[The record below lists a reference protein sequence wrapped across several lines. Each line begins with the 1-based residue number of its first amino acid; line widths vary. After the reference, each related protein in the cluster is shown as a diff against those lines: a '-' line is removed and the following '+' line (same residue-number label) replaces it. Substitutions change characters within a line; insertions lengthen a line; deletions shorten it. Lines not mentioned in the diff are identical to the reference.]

1 MSLVKN
7 SIYNIV
13 GFAIPTIFAIPCLGI
28 LSRWLSM
35 EEFGLFTLSFAILGY
50 ASIFDGGL
58 SRAVTREIAI
68 YRNNNIEKIKI
79 IGTSNFFIFIFSLI
93 ASLSLFIFADNLAD
107 FLKVSSLKYDLV
119 VDSFKLLS
127 ISIPLYLFN
136 LIWIGYL
143 EGVENFFIVNLQK
156 SIGNTLIVLFPV
168 LFCMYEKNIFFAF
181 LGIFIGRLI
190 SFLITLFI
198 CRIELIRSKLKID
211 KFVAV
216 RLFKFGG
223 WITVSNLVSPLM
235 VHMDKIIVS
244 NILGANKVSAYS
256 APAEGVSRLVNVPIA
271 ITKVLFPKISAAKT
285 LKEQKE
291 LETKSY
297 IIIALICAP
306 IVVICYVFAKEIMA
320 IWMGEAYGV
329 ASENVF
335 KILIIGFY
343 FNALA
348 QIPYTILQSK
358 GFSKYTAYI
367 HLLEVVPFL
376 VAVYFAT
383 EAYGLIGA
391 ALVWSARV
399 CIDLIL
405 LLFLNYKMR
414 SILINE

>member
-1 MSLVKN
+1 MSLIKN
-7 SIYNIV
+7 SIYNII
-13 GFAIPTIFAIPCLGI
+13 GFAIPTVVAIPCLGI

-68 YRNNNIEKIKI
+68 YRNNIIEQFKI
-79 IGTSNFFIFIFSLI
+79 IGTSNFFILIFSLI
-93 ASLSLFIFADNLAD
+93 ASLCLFIFADHLAH
-107 FLKVSSLKYDLV
+107 FLKVSSFRYDLV
-119 VDSFKLLS
+119 VTAFKLLS

-143 EGVENFFIVNLQK
+143 EGVEKFFIVNVQK
-156 SIGNTLIVLFPV
+156 TIGNTLIVLFPV
-168 LFCMYEKNIFFAF
+168 LFCIYEKNIFFAF
-181 LGIFIGRLI
+181 LGILVGRLV

-198 CRIELIRSKLKID
+198 CRVELTKSKFKIN

-223 WITVSNLVSPLM
+223 WITVSNLISPLM

-244 NILGANKVSAYS
+244 NILGAGKLAVYS
-256 APAEGVSRLVNVPIA
+256 APAEGVSRLVNIPIA

-285 LKEQKE
+285 LKEQTE
-291 LETKSY
+291 LEAKSY
-297 IIIALICAP
+297 VIIALLCAP
-306 IVVICYVFAKEIMA
+306 IVVLGYIFAGEIMT

-329 ASENVF
+329 ASESVF

-358 GFSKYTAYI
+358 GFSKYTAFI
-367 HLLEVVPFL
+367 HLFEVAPFL
-376 VAVYFAT
+376 VGVYFAT
-383 EAYGLIGA
+383 DAYGLIGA
-391 ALVWSARV
+391 AFVWSVRV
-399 CIDLIL
+399 SIDLIL
-405 LLFLNYKMR
+405 LLLLNYKVR
-414 SILINE
+414 CVLLND